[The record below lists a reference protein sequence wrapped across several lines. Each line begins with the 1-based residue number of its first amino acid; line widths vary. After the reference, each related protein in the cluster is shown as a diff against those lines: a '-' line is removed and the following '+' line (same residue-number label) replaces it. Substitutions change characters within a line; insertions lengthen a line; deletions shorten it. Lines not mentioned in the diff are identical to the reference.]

1 MKSIV
6 SCVCLVVAAVSQP
19 LFAADEF
26 SDYRLGHYT
35 KAADPLLSK
44 AGKDPVADYYLGR
57 LYLYGYG
64 QQKNDTLAMRYFKQ
78 SAEKGYLPA
87 ALLMAKYALLK
98 DKNPEEAVRWFKQ
111 AATSGDVDAQLFM
124 AAAYRY
130 GFGVKPNTDLATKYI
145 IDAAKNGNAIAQFA
159 LAEHFLD
166 SRQESNKKLGLIWL
180 NKAAVNGNLYAIT
193 KQGTLYLSSGKLVT
207 QDIPRGMT
215 LLNQAA
221 AQNFV
226 PAMVALGEASL
237 NQNQYQAAVEWFN
250 KAINQKEMSAYLH
263 LARANLNE
271 KSPIFDAKAGFLW
284 MLKAAQ
290 ENVAGSKKELANL
303 YLKGIGTAPNKE
315 LADQW
320 VKQAEQDAKV
330 KKPTDLWAQTALWL
344 SNGATNKMDQTAYQ
358 MKGILVAWQNPN
370 ALKETSSNQAP
381 IMDSITS
388 HDLFKPQFEL
398 VQPNDVPIASYAE
411 AMIDK
416 SIDKE
421 TKHSVFPFYALNP
434 SIEAIQME
442 NNWVMNKLNLPVPYS
457 NASYY
462 YMTDKYAEMDL
473 MDRWVP
479 NWEQEVN
486 YMAVFNPLYLR
497 ALLGDAQSQFQIG
510 QMFEYGLGVEKNYQ
524 AAIIF
529 YQNAAEQQ
537 HLGAEYNLGMMY
549 LQHPQDEKSDVMA
562 LNYLTDSAFKG
573 NRNAQYVLAKV
584 LEQGK
589 MAENGKQYIKPDP
602 EQALSMLYL
611 AAANG
616 YGRAQYELAE
626 RLARESNNAL
636 NKEEKM
642 QRISLIRELYQKA
655 ADTGVMEAL
664 LPLAFYNA
672 MDNDKQKAEYAFAVA
687 KEQADLG
694 DEKAALLLGLLYDR
708 GIGTSVDAAKAIYW
722 YQHAGVNP
730 VSQFILGTYM
740 AQGKGISEDKE
751 QARML
756 LSQSEAAQFSYADF
770 NLAVLN
776 QLSGHAFLEQLQAAY
791 TLGNSHAGI
800 VLADYYLAKQDDAEK
815 MNQAKQIYTTL
826 AEKGDAVAQLKLGF
840 IFDQGLGVTPNSAE
854 ALRWYTASAT
864 QGNAKAQYL
873 LGQMYQLGKFGV
885 PDYQLAKEWYQK
897 AAGTLPEALVAL
909 GFIEETVYDNYADA
923 LKAYEQAAL
932 KGNVQG
938 MYDLGLMFYYG
949 KGIAVDNT
957 RAQSLMTE
965 AANKGLPQAM
975 DKSKL
980 SKIN

>member
-6 SCVCLVVAAVSQP
+6 SCVCLLVASASQP
-19 LFAADEF
+19 LCAADEF
-26 SDYRLGHYT
+26 SDYRLGHYS

-64 QQKNDTLAMRYFKQ
+64 QQKNDGLAMQYFKQ

-87 ALLMAKYALLK
+87 TLLMAKYALLK

-130 GFGVKPNTDLATKYI
+130 GFGVKTNQDLATKYV

-166 SRQESNKKLGLIWL
+166 SRQASNKKLGLIWL
-180 NKAAVNGNLYAIT
+180 NKAAANGNLNALT
-193 KQGTLYLSSGKLVT
+193 KQGSLYISSKLVT
-207 QDIPRGMT
+207 QDVPRGMA

-226 PAMVALGEASL
+226 PAMVALGEAYL
-237 NQNQYQAAVEWFN
+237 NQNQYQTAVEWFN
-250 KAINQKEMSAYLH
+250 KAINQKEVSAYLH
-263 LARANLNE
+263 LAHANLNE
-271 KSPIFDAKAGFLW
+271 KSPIYDPKAGFLW
-284 MLKAAQ
+284 TLKAAQ
-290 ENVAGSKKELANL
+290 ENVAGAKKELANL
-303 YLKGIGTAPNKE
+303 YLKGIGTASNQE

-320 VKQAEQDAKV
+320 ANQAAQDATSKN
-330 KKPTDLWAQTALWL
+330 PTDSWAQTALWL
-344 SNGATNKMDQTAYQ
+344 SNGSTNKMSQTAYQ
-358 MKGILVAWQNPN
+358 MKGILVDWQNPN
-370 ALKETSSNQAP
+370 ALKETNYNQAP
-381 IMDSITS
+381 IMDNITS
-388 HDLFKPQFEL
+388 QDLFKPQFEL
-398 VQPNDVPIASYAE
+398 VQPNDVPITSYAD
-411 AMIDK
+411 ALIDK

-421 TKHSVFPFYALNP
+421 NKHSVFPFYALNP
-434 SIEAIQME
+434 AIEAIQME
-442 NNWVMNKLNLPVPYS
+442 NNWVMNKLNLPAPYR

-462 YMTDKYAEMDL
+462 YMYDKYADMDL

-479 NWEQEVN
+479 NWEQELN

-589 MAENGKQYIKPDP
+589 VADNGKQYIKPDP
-602 EQALSMLYL
+602 KQALSMLYL

-616 YGRAQYELAE
+616 YGPAQYELAE
-626 RLARESNNAL
+626 RLARQPNSSL
-636 NKEEKM
+636 NKEEKI
-642 QRISLIRELYQKA
+642 QHIALIRELYQKA

-672 MDNDKQKAEYAFAVA
+672 MDNDKQKAEYAFSVA
-687 KEQADLG
+687 KEQADMG
-694 DEKAALLLGLLYDR
+694 DEKAALLLGILYDR
-708 GIGTSVDAAKAIYW
+708 GIGTRVDASKAIYW
-722 YQHAGVNP
+722 YEHSGVNP

-740 AQGKGISEDKE
+740 AQGKGVPEDKE
-751 QARML
+751 RAKMF
-756 LSQSEAAQFSYADF
+756 LSKSEAAQFSYADF

-776 QLSGHAFLEQLQAAY
+776 QLSGHAFLNQLNEAY
-791 TLGNSHAGI
+791 ALGNSHAGI
-800 VLADYYLAKQDDAEK
+800 VLADYYLAKQEDAET
-815 MNQAKQIYTTL
+815 MSQAKQIYANL

-840 IFDQGLGVTPNSAE
+840 IFDQGLGVAQNSAE
-854 ALRWYTASAT
+854 ALRWYTTSAA
-864 QGNAKAQYL
+864 QGDAKAQYL
-873 LGQMYQLGKFGV
+873 LGQMYQLGKLGV

-897 AAGTLPEALVAL
+897 AATTLPQASVAL
-909 GFIEETVYDNYADA
+909 GFIDETVYDNYADA
-923 LKAYEQAAL
+923 LKAYEQAATRGNE
-932 KGNVQG
+932 KGI
-938 MYDLGLMFYYG
+938 YDLGLMFYYG
-949 KGIAVDNT
+949 KGIAVDYP
-957 RAQSLMTE
+957 RAQSLMTD

-975 DKSKL
+975 DQSKL